1 MPACGRG
8 QRTHSVGTTLLSC
21 SKVWRLLFLA
31 AFAFAFAVAVAWNA
45 HALLSAGGD
54 DATTTTT
61 EGMRQQRH
69 LPSPVPSAWRAGGG
83 AAVRGLPRQPML
95 YLWASGGLGNRLFS
109 LAGGLHLAAAAGRA
123 PVLVWPVD
131 DACHAPW
138 TALFAPLATRDGG
151 DRGASLLEDEVAT
164 VAGLLARHRQRRQQQ
179 QQQTVAFLTP
189 RLLREVRLA
198 GGGASL
204 RNSRETPL
212 AEAAAALAGRG
223 GGDDGGPCGVYA
235 NDRLP
240 LGFPELPAHA
250 RLRLL
255 RPLQRLQPAVAA
267 GVRAFAARHNV
278 SRAAGVV
285 GVHLRGTDAAGGG
298 ADAAAALADAR
309 RRFPG
314 KRLFV
319 CGDSAALE
327 AAFLEAARLAGA
339 RAVRRE
345 KRSYPTRPD
354 TSRPF
359 RLEKA
364 SSGEGGSKG
373 ARVRVGSNIHRDR
386 QATEDALVDLVLLSR
401 TRLPDPPLRGT
412 VPSSFYAFAGFAQ
425 GVGLFDNV

>member
-1 MPACGRG
+1 MPACGKG
-8 QRTHSVGTTLLSC
+8 QRTHPVG
-21 SKVWRLLFLA
+21 KVWRLLVLVV
-31 AFAFAFAVAVAWNA
+31 FAFAFVVAVAWNA
-45 HALLSAGGD
+45 RTLLAAASD
-54 DATTTTT
+54 D
-61 EGMRQQRH
+61 GLRQQRH
-69 LPSPVPSAWRAGGG
+69 LPSPVLSWRQAGSD
-83 AAVRGLPRQPML
+83 AAVRVVPPQPPQPPL

-109 LAGGLHLAAAAGRA
+109 LVGGLHLAAAAGRV

-138 TALFAPLATRDGG
+138 TALFAPLATPGSDGG
-151 DRGASLLEDEVAT
+151 RGASLLKDEAVT
-164 VAGLLARHRQRRQQQ
+164 VAGLLARRRQ

-198 GGGASL
+198 GGGGGAEASL

-223 GGDDGGPCGVYA
+223 GGSDGGACGVYA

-240 LGFPELPAHA
+240 LGFPEHA
-250 RLRLL
+250 RRRLL
-255 RPLQRLQPAVAA
+255 RPLQQLQPAVAE

-278 SRAAGVV
+278 SRVAGVV

-314 KRLFV
+314 RRLFV
-319 CGDSAALE
+319 CGDSEALE
-327 AAFLEAARLAGA
+327 TAFLEAARLAGT
-339 RAVRRE
+339 RAVRRV

-354 TSRPF
+354 ASRPF
-359 RLEKA
+359 RLEKP
-364 SSGEGGSKG
+364 SSGVGGSKG
-373 ARVRVGSNIHRDR
+373 ARVRLGSNIHRDR

-401 TRLPDPPLRGT
+401 TRLPDPPLRGS

-425 GVGLFDNV
+425 GIGLFDNV